1 MVNLISER
9 IDPVVAYAELEAARR
24 SGLNDHEAAEHVGLD
39 VLLATFGSV
48 VESLIAADARLAER
62 FEVLV
67 ANASDRPTGDY
78 PLWHRTEGD

>member
-24 SGLNDHEAAEHVGLD
+24 GGLSDVEAAEYVGVD
-39 VLLATFGSV
+39 VLVHTLGTV
-48 VESLIAADARLAER
+48 IESLIAADARLAER

-67 ANASDRPTGDY
+67 ANASDRPAGDF
-78 PLWHRTEGD
+78 PLRERS